1 MGKQNNNDISRKI
14 IMGISL
20 IIQEL
25 IREKMLTNIDID
37 KVEHLVADYSKLSEL
52 LSQTFDDLFND
63 NEYQLTTQDQKQI
76 ISMIADEITG
86 FGPLRELM
94 EDDSISDIMVNG
106 PNKIFVERYGL
117 ITLTDRRFIN
127 NTQLTDIAKR
137 LMQRVNRRIDEG
149 RPLADARLID
159 GSRINVA
166 MSPIALD
173 GTALSIRKFSKNKRK
188 LEDLVDM
195 GAMSSDMANFLIIAA
210 SCRVNI
216 IISGGTGSGKTTLLN
231 ALSKYISQNERVI
244 TLEDAAEL
252 NLEQPHVVRMETRL
266 AGLENTGQITMRDLV
281 INSLRMRPDRII
293 IGECRGEETFEMLQ
307 AMNTGHNG
315 SMSTLH
321 ANTPRDAIARLES
334 MIMMGPVNMPLFTIR
349 RNIASAINLIVQVS
363 RMNDGTRKVRYI
375 SEIMGMEGDNV
386 VLQNIF
392 SFKPEKIRDE
402 QGKIQ
407 GEFINHGLFNRS
419 SVRINADIYNLSQE
433 LNGIFSMVGK

>member
-1 MGKQNNNDISRKI
+1 MIVPLK
-14 IMGISL
+14 
-20 IIQEL
+20 IQEL
-25 IREKMLTNIDID
+25 MRERMLANIDIN
-37 KVEHLVADYSKLSEL
+37 KVELLVGDRNKLIGL
-52 LSQTFDDLFND
+52 LSQTFDDLFNN
-63 NEYQLTTQDQKQI
+63 NEYNLTTQAQKYI
-76 ISMIADEITG
+76 IEMIADEITG

-106 PNKIFVERYGL
+106 PERIFIERYGL
-117 ITLTDRRFIN
+117 LKLTDRRFVN

-137 LMQRVNRRIDEG
+137 LMQKVNRRIDEG

-166 MSPIALD
+166 ISPIALD
-173 GTALSIRKFSKNKRK
+173 GTALSIRKFSKNKRR

-231 ALSKYISQNERVI
+231 ALSKYISEDERVI

-321 ANTPRDAIARLES
+321 ANTPRDAVARLES
-334 MIMMGPVNMPLFTIR
+334 MIMMGPVNMPLITIR

-363 RMNDGTRKVRYI
+363 RMNDGSRKIRNI
-375 SEIMGMEGDNV
+375 SEIMGMEGEHA
-386 VLQNIF
+386 VLQDIF
-392 SFKPEKIRDE
+392 TFQPASTRDD
-402 QGKIQ
+402 QGRIQ

-419 SVRINADIYNLSQE
+419 SVRINADIHNLANE
-433 LNGIFSMVGK
+433 LNSVFSTVSK

>member
-1 MGKQNNNDISRKI
+1 MNV
-14 IMGISL
+14 SL
-20 IIQEL
+20 AVQEL
-25 IREKMLTNIDID
+25 IREKMLANIDID
-37 KVEHLVADYSKLSEL
+37 KVEYLVDDYSKLIEL
-52 LSQTFDDLFND
+52 LSQTFHTLFSD
-63 NEYQLTTQDQKQI
+63 NKYKLTTQEQKKTI
-76 ISMIADEITG
+76 EMIADEITG

-94 EDDSISDIMVNG
+94 EDESISDIMVNG
-106 PNKIFVERYGL
+106 PEKIFIERYGL
-117 ITLTDRRFIN
+117 ITLTHRRFIN
-127 NTQLTDIAKR
+127 NAQLTDITKR

-159 GSRINVA
+159 GSRINAVIN
-166 MSPIALD
+166 PITLD
-173 GTALSIRKFSKNKRK
+173 GTSLSIRKFSKNKRK

-195 GAMSSDMANFLIIAA
+195 GAMSSDMANFLIISA

-231 ALSKYISQNERVI
+231 ALSKYISENERVI

-266 AGLENTGQITMRDLV
+266 AGVENTGQITMRDLV

-334 MIMMGPVNMPLFTIR
+334 MIMMGPVNMPIFTIR

-363 RMNDGTRKVRYI
+363 RMNDGSRKIRNI
-375 SEIMGMEGDNV
+375 SEIMGMEGENI
-386 VLQNIF
+386 VLQDIF
-392 SFKPEKIRDE
+392 SFKPIKERDQ

-407 GEFINHGLFNRS
+407 GEFINHGLLSRS
-419 SVRINADIYNLSQE
+419 SVRISAEIYNLSNE
-433 LNGIFSMVGK
+433 LSSIFSVVEK

>member
-1 MGKQNNNDISRKI
+1 ME
-14 IMGISL
+14 ISL
-20 IIQEL
+20 TIQEL
-25 IREKMLTNIDID
+25 IREKMLSNIDID
-37 KVEHLVADYSKLSEL
+37 KVEYLVDNYSKLSEL
-52 LSQTFDDLFND
+52 LSQTFDELFND

-117 ITLTDRRFIN
+117 ITLTDRHFIN

-349 RNIASAINLIVQVS
+349 RNIASAINLIIQVS

-375 SEIMGMEGDNV
+375 SEIMGMEGENI

-392 SFKPEKIRDE
+392 SFKPAKTRND
-402 QGKIQ
+402 QG
-407 GEFINHGLFNRS
+407 
-419 SVRINADIYNLSQE
+419 RI
-433 LNGIFSMVGK
+433 

>member
-1 MGKQNNNDISRKI
+1 MKV
-14 IMGISL
+14 SL
-20 IIQEL
+20 NTQEL
-25 IREKMLTNIDID
+25 IREKLLANIDID
-37 KVEHLVADYSKLSEL
+37 KVEYLVDDYSKLSEL
-52 LSQTFDDLFND
+52 LSQTLDDLFND
-63 NEYQLTTQDQKQI
+63 NDYKLTTQDQKKI

-106 PNKIFVERYGL
+106 PEKIFIERYGL
-117 ITLTDRRFIN
+117 ITLTSRRFIN
-127 NTQLTDIAKR
+127 NAQLTDIAKR
-137 LMQRVNRRIDEG
+137 LMQRANRRIDES

-166 MSPIALD
+166 ISPITLD
-173 GTALSIRKFSKNKRK
+173 GTVLSIRKFSSNKRK

-231 ALSKYISQNERVI
+231 ALSKYISENERVI

-321 ANTPRDAIARLES
+321 ANSPRDAVARLES
-334 MIMMGPVNMPLFTIR
+334 MIMMGPVNMPIFTIR

-363 RMNDGTRKVRYI
+363 RMNDGSRKLCHI

-386 VLQNIF
+386 VLQDIF
-392 SFKPEKIRDE
+392 SF
-402 QGKIQ
+402 
-407 GEFINHGLFNRS
+407 
-419 SVRINADIYNLSQE
+419 
-433 LNGIFSMVGK
+433 

>member
-1 MGKQNNNDISRKI
+1 MKV
-14 IMGISL
+14 SL
-20 IIQEL
+20 TVQEL
-25 IREKMLTNIDID
+25 IREKMLANIDID
-37 KVEHLVADYSKLSEL
+37 EVEHLVDDYNKLSNL
-52 LSQTFDDLFND
+52 LTQTFYELFND
-63 NEYQLTTQDQKQI
+63 NEYQITTQDQKKI
-76 ISMIADEITG
+76 IAMIADEITG

-106 PNKIFVERYGL
+106 PDKIFIERYGL
-117 ITLTDRRFIN
+117 ISLTDSRFIN

-137 LMQRVNRRIDEG
+137 LMQKVNRRIDEG
-149 RPLADARLID
+149 RPLADARLVD
-159 GSRINVA
+159 GSRINIA

-173 GTALSIRKFSKNKRK
+173 GTALSIRKFSNNKRK

-195 GAMSSDMANFLIIAA
+195 GAMNSDMANFLIIAA
-210 SCRVNI
+210 GCRVNI
-216 IISGGTGSGKTTLLN
+216 IISSGTGSGKTTLLN
-231 ALSKYISQNERVI
+231 ALSRYISKNERVI

-266 AGLENTGQITMRDLV
+266 AGLENTGQISMRDLV

-321 ANTPRDAIARLES
+321 ANSPRDAIARLES

-349 RNIASAINLIVQVS
+349 RNIASAINIIIQVS
-363 RMNDGTRKVRYI
+363 RMSDGTRKVRHI
-375 SEIMGMEGDNV
+375 SEIMGMEGDNII
-386 VLQNIF
+386 LQDIF
-392 SFKPEKIRDE
+392 SFKPDEERDE

-407 GEFINHGLFNRS
+407 GEFINHGLLSRS
-419 SVRINADIYNLSQE
+419 SVRINSSIYNLSDE
-433 LNGIFSMVGK
+433 LNSIFSMVK

>member
-1 MGKQNNNDISRKI
+1 ME
-14 IMGISL
+14 ISL
-20 IIQEL
+20 TIQEL
-25 IREKMLTNIDID
+25 IREKMLSNIDID
-37 KVEHLVADYSKLSEL
+37 KVEYLVDNYSKLSEL
-52 LSQTFDDLFND
+52 LSQTFYELFND

-349 RNIASAINLIVQVS
+349 RNIASAINLIIQVS

-375 SEIMGMEGDNV
+375 SEIMGMEGDNI

-392 SFKPEKIRDE
+392 SFKPAKTRND
-402 QGKIQ
+402 QGRIQ

-419 SVRINADIYNLSQE
+419 SVRVNADIYNLSNE
-433 LNGIFSMVGK
+433 LESVFSAVVK

>member
-1 MGKQNNNDISRKI
+1 MKV
-14 IMGISL
+14 SL
-20 IIQEL
+20 NTQEL
-25 IREKMLTNIDID
+25 IREKLLANIDID
-37 KVEHLVADYSKLSEL
+37 KVEYLVDDYSKLSEL
-52 LSQTFDDLFND
+52 LSQTLDDLFND
-63 NEYQLTTQDQKQI
+63 NDYKLTTQDQKKI

-106 PNKIFVERYGL
+106 PEKIFIERYGL
-117 ITLTDRRFIN
+117 ITLTSRRFIN
-127 NTQLTDIAKR
+127 NAQLTDIAKR
-137 LMQRVNRRIDEG
+137 LMQRANRRIDES

-166 MSPIALD
+166 ISPITLD
-173 GTALSIRKFSKNKRK
+173 GTVLSIRKFSSNKRK

-231 ALSKYISQNERVI
+231 ALSKYISENERVI

-321 ANTPRDAIARLES
+321 ANSPPRCCCTARKYDYD
-334 MIMMGPVNMPLFTIR
+334 GP
-349 RNIASAINLIVQVS
+349 
-363 RMNDGTRKVRYI
+363 G
-375 SEIMGMEGDNV
+375 
-386 VLQNIF
+386 
-392 SFKPEKIRDE
+392 
-402 QGKIQ
+402 
-407 GEFINHGLFNRS
+407 
-419 SVRINADIYNLSQE
+419 
-433 LNGIFSMVGK
+433 

>member
-1 MGKQNNNDISRKI
+1 MKVPLNTQKI
-14 IMGISL
+14 I
-20 IIQEL
+20 
-25 IREKMLTNIDID
+25 RERMLASIDID
-37 KVEHLVADYSKLSEL
+37 QVQYLVDDYSKLSEL
-52 LSQTFDDLFND
+52 LSQTLDELFNNND
-63 NEYQLTTQDQKQI
+63 YKLTTQDQKKI
-76 ISMIADEITG
+76 ITMIADEITG

-106 PNKIFVERYGL
+106 PEKIFIERFGM
-117 ITLTDRRFIN
+117 ITLTSRRFIN
-127 NTQLTDIAKR
+127 NEQLTDIAKR
-137 LMQRVNRRIDEG
+137 LMQRANRRIDEG

-166 MSPIALD
+166 ISPIALD
-173 GTALSIRKFSKNKRK
+173 GTVLSIRKFSNNKRK

-210 SCRVNI
+210 SCRVNV

-231 ALSKYISQNERVI
+231 ALSMYISENERVI
-244 TLEDAAEL
+244 TLEDAAKL

-321 ANTPRDAIARLES
+321 ANTPRDAVARLES
-334 MIMMGPVNMPLFTIR
+334 MIMMGPVNMPILTIR

-363 RMNDGTRKVRYI
+363 RMNDGSRKLSHI

-386 VLQNIF
+386 ILQDIF
-392 SFKPEKIRDE
+392 SFKPVKERGQE
-402 QGKIQ
+402 GKIQ
-407 GEFINHGLFNRS
+407 GEFINHGLLNRS
-419 SVRINADIYNLSQE
+419 SVRINADIHNLSNE
-433 LNGIFSMVGK
+433 LNSIFSLVGK

>member
-1 MGKQNNNDISRKI
+1 MKV
-14 IMGISL
+14 SL
-20 IIQEL
+20 NTQEL
-25 IREKMLTNIDID
+25 IREKLLANIDID
-37 KVEHLVADYSKLSEL
+37 KVEYLVDDYSKLSEL
-52 LSQTFDDLFND
+52 LSQTLDDLFND
-63 NEYQLTTQDQKQI
+63 NDYKLTTQDQKKI

-106 PNKIFVERYGL
+106 PEKIFIERYGL
-117 ITLTDRRFIN
+117 ITLTSRRFIN
-127 NTQLTDIAKR
+127 NAQLTDIAKR
-137 LMQRVNRRIDEG
+137 LMQRANRRIDES

-166 MSPIALD
+166 ISPITLD
-173 GTALSIRKFSKNKRK
+173 GTVLSIRKFSSNKRK

-231 ALSKYISQNERVI
+231 ALSKYISENERVI

-321 ANTPRDAIARLES
+321 ANSPRDAVARLES
-334 MIMMGPVNMPLFTIR
+334 MIMMGPVNMPIFIIR

-363 RMNDGTRKVRYI
+363 RMNDGSRKLCHI

-386 VLQNIF
+386 VLQDIF
-392 SFKPEKIRDE
+392 SFKPAKERG
-402 QGKIQ
+402 Q
-407 GEFINHGLFNRS
+407 
-419 SVRINADIYNLSQE
+419 
-433 LNGIFSMVGK
+433 

>member
-1 MGKQNNNDISRKI
+1 MKVPLNTQKI
-14 IMGISL
+14 I
-20 IIQEL
+20 
-25 IREKMLTNIDID
+25 RERMLASIDID
-37 KVEHLVADYSKLSEL
+37 QVQYLVDDYSKLSEL
-52 LSQTFDDLFND
+52 LSQTLDELFNNND
-63 NEYQLTTQDQKQI
+63 YKLTTQDQKKI
-76 ISMIADEITG
+76 ITMIADEITG

-106 PNKIFVERYGL
+106 PEKIFIERFGM
-117 ITLTDRRFIN
+117 ITLTSRRFIN
-127 NTQLTDIAKR
+127 NEQLTDIAKR
-137 LMQRVNRRIDEG
+137 LMQRANRRIDKG

-166 MSPIALD
+166 ISPIALD
-173 GTALSIRKFSKNKRK
+173 GTILSIRKFSNNKRK

-210 SCRVNI
+210 SCRVNV

-231 ALSKYISQNERVI
+231 ALSMYISENERVI

-321 ANTPRDAIARLES
+321 ANTPRDAVARLES
-334 MIMMGPVNMPLFTIR
+334 MIMMGPVNMPILTIR

-363 RMNDGTRKVRYI
+363 RMNDGSRKLSHI

-386 VLQNIF
+386 ILQDIF
-392 SFKPEKIRDE
+392 SFKPVKERGQE
-402 QGKIQ
+402 GKIQ
-407 GEFINHGLFNRS
+407 GEFINHGLLNRS
-419 SVRINADIYNLSQE
+419 SVRINADIHNLSNE
-433 LNGIFSMVGK
+433 LNSIFSLVGK

>member
-1 MGKQNNNDISRKI
+1 MKVPLST
-14 IMGISL
+14 
-20 IIQEL
+20 QEL
-25 IREKMLTNIDID
+25 IRERMLANIDID
-37 KVEHLVADYSKLSEL
+37 KIEHLVDDYSKLSEL
-52 LSQTFDDLFND
+52 LSQTLDDLFNKND
-63 NEYQLTTQDQKQI
+63 YKLTTQDQKKMI
-76 ISMIADEITG
+76 TMIADEITG

-106 PNKIFVERYGL
+106 PEKIFIERYGK
-117 ITLTDRRFIN
+117 ITLTTRRFIN
-127 NTQLTDIAKR
+127 NAQLTDIAKR
-137 LMQRVNRRIDEG
+137 LMQRANRRIDES

-166 MSPIALD
+166 ISPITLD
-173 GTALSIRKFSKNKRK
+173 GTVLSIRKFSNNKRK

-195 GAMSSDMANFLIIAA
+195 GTMSSAMANFLIIAA

-231 ALSKYISQNERVI
+231 ALSMYISENERVI

-321 ANTPRDAIARLES
+321 ANSPRDAVARLES
-334 MIMMGPVNMPLFTIR
+334 MIMMGPVNMPILTIR

-363 RMNDGTRKVRYI
+363 RMNDGSRKICQI

-386 VLQNIF
+386 VLQDIF
-392 SFKPEKIRDE
+392 SFKPIKERE
-402 QGKIQ
+402 REEKIQ
-407 GEFINHGLFNRS
+407 GSFINYGLLSRS
-419 SVRINADIYNLSQE
+419 SVRINSDIYNLSNE
-433 LNGIFSMVGK
+433 LNGIFSLVEK

>member
-1 MGKQNNNDISRKI
+1 MIVPLK
-14 IMGISL
+14 
-20 IIQEL
+20 IQEL
-25 IREKMLTNIDID
+25 MRERMLANIDIN
-37 KVEHLVADYSKLSEL
+37 KVELLVGDRNKLIGL
-52 LSQTFDDLFND
+52 LSQTFDDLFNN
-63 NEYQLTTQDQKQI
+63 NEYNLTTQSQKYI
-76 ISMIADEITG
+76 IEMIADEITG

-106 PNKIFVERYGL
+106 PERIFIERYGL
-117 ITLTDRRFIN
+117 LKLTDRRFVN

-137 LMQRVNRRIDEG
+137 LMQKVNRRIDEG

-166 MSPIALD
+166 ISPIALD
-173 GTALSIRKFSKNKRK
+173 GTVLSIRKFSKNKRR

-231 ALSKYISQNERVI
+231 ALSKYISEDERVI

-321 ANTPRDAIARLES
+321 ANTPRDAVARLES
-334 MIMMGPVNMPLFTIR
+334 MIMMGPVNMPLITIR

-363 RMNDGTRKVRYI
+363 RMNDGSRKIRNI
-375 SEIMGMEGDNV
+375 SEIMGMEGEHV
-386 VLQNIF
+386 VLQDIF
-392 SFKPEKIRDE
+392 TFQPASTRDD
-402 QGKIQ
+402 QGRIQ

-419 SVRINADIYNLSQE
+419 SVRINADIHNLATE
-433 LNGIFSMVGK
+433 LNSVFSTVSK

>member
-1 MGKQNNNDISRKI
+1 ME
-14 IMGISL
+14 ISL
-20 IIQEL
+20 TIQEL
-25 IREKMLTNIDID
+25 IREKMLSNIDID
-37 KVEHLVADYSKLSEL
+37 KVEYLVDNYSKLSEL
-52 LSQTFDDLFND
+52 LSQTFDELFND

-117 ITLTDRRFIN
+117 ITLTDRHFIN

-349 RNIASAINLIVQVS
+349 RNIASAINLIIQVS

-375 SEIMGMEGDNV
+375 SEIMGMEGENI

-392 SFKPEKIRDE
+392 SFKPAKTRND
-402 QGKIQ
+402 QGRIQ

-419 SVRINADIYNLSQE
+419 SVRVNADIYNLSNE
-433 LNGIFSMVGK
+433 LESVFSAVVK

>member
-1 MGKQNNNDISRKI
+1 MKV
-14 IMGISL
+14 SL
-20 IIQEL
+20 NTQEL
-25 IREKMLTNIDID
+25 IREKLLANIDID
-37 KVEHLVADYSKLSEL
+37 KVEYLVDDYSKLSEL
-52 LSQTFDDLFND
+52 LSQTLDDLFND
-63 NEYQLTTQDQKQI
+63 NDYKLTTQDQKKI

-106 PNKIFVERYGL
+106 PEKIFIERYGL
-117 ITLTDRRFIN
+117 ITLTSRRFIN
-127 NTQLTDIAKR
+127 NAQLTDIAKR
-137 LMQRVNRRIDEG
+137 LMQRANRRIDES

-166 MSPIALD
+166 ISPITLD
-173 GTALSIRKFSKNKRK
+173 GTVLSIRKFSSNKRK
-188 LEDLVDM
+188 LEDLIDM

-231 ALSKYISQNERVI
+231 ALSKYISENERVI

-321 ANTPRDAIARLES
+321 ANSPRDAVARLES
-334 MIMMGPVNMPLFTIR
+334 MIMMGPVNMPIFTIR

-363 RMNDGTRKVRYI
+363 RMNDGSRKLCHI

-386 VLQNIF
+386 VLQDIF
-392 SFKPEKIRDE
+392 SFKPAKERGQE
-402 QGKIQ
+402 GKIQ
-407 GEFINHGLFNRS
+407 GDFVNHGLLSRS
-419 SVRINADIYNLSQE
+419 SVRINADIYNLSNE
-433 LNGIFSMVGK
+433 LNGIFSLVDK

>member
-1 MGKQNNNDISRKI
+1 MIVPLK
-14 IMGISL
+14 
-20 IIQEL
+20 IQEL
-25 IREKMLTNIDID
+25 MRERMLANIDIN
-37 KVEHLVADYSKLSEL
+37 KVELLVGDRNKLIGL
-52 LSQTFDDLFND
+52 LSQTFDDLFNN
-63 NEYQLTTQDQKQI
+63 NEYNLTTQAQKYI
-76 ISMIADEITG
+76 IEMIADEITG

-106 PNKIFVERYGL
+106 PERIFIERYGL
-117 ITLTDRRFIN
+117 LKLTDRRFVN

-137 LMQRVNRRIDEG
+137 LMQKVNRRIDEG

-166 MSPIALD
+166 ISPIALD
-173 GTALSIRKFSKNKRK
+173 GTALSIRKFSKNKRR

-231 ALSKYISQNERVI
+231 ALSKYISEDERVI

-321 ANTPRDAIARLES
+321 ANTPRDAVARLES
-334 MIMMGPVNMPLFTIR
+334 MIMMGPVNMPLITIR

-363 RMNDGTRKVRYI
+363 RMNDGSRKIHNI
-375 SEIMGMEGDNV
+375 SEIMGMEGEHV
-386 VLQNIF
+386 VLQDIF
-392 SFKPEKIRDE
+392 TFQPASTRDD
-402 QGKIQ
+402 QGRIQ

-419 SVRINADIYNLSQE
+419 SVRINADIHNLANE
-433 LNGIFSMVGK
+433 LNSVFSTVSK

>member
-1 MGKQNNNDISRKI
+1 MKVPLNTQKI
-14 IMGISL
+14 I
-20 IIQEL
+20 
-25 IREKMLTNIDID
+25 RERMLASIDID
-37 KVEHLVADYSKLSEL
+37 QVQYLVDDYSKLSEL
-52 LSQTFDDLFND
+52 LSQTLDELFNNND
-63 NEYQLTTQDQKQI
+63 YKLTTQDQKKI
-76 ISMIADEITG
+76 ITMIADEITG

-106 PNKIFVERYGL
+106 PEKIFIERFGM
-117 ITLTDRRFIN
+117 ITLTSRRFIN
-127 NTQLTDIAKR
+127 NEQLTDIAKR
-137 LMQRVNRRIDEG
+137 LMQRANRRIDEG

-166 MSPIALD
+166 ISPIALD
-173 GTALSIRKFSKNKRK
+173 GTVLSIRKFSNNKRK

-210 SCRVNI
+210 SCRVNV

-231 ALSKYISQNERVI
+231 ALSMYISENERVI

-266 AGLENTGQITMRDLV
+266 AGLGNTGQITMRDLV

-321 ANTPRDAIARLES
+321 ANTPRDAVARLES
-334 MIMMGPVNMPLFTIR
+334 MIMMGPVNMPILTIR

-363 RMNDGTRKVRYI
+363 RMNDGSRKLSHI

-386 VLQNIF
+386 ILQDIF
-392 SFKPEKIRDE
+392 SFKPVKERGQE
-402 QGKIQ
+402 GKIQ
-407 GEFINHGLFNRS
+407 GEFINHGLLNRS
-419 SVRINADIYNLSQE
+419 SVRINAYILFLSNE
-433 LNGIFSMVGK
+433 

>member
-1 MGKQNNNDISRKI
+1 
-14 IMGISL
+14 MGISL

-25 IREKMLTNIDID
+25 IREKMLSNIDID
-37 KVEHLVADYSKLSEL
+37 KVEHLVSDYSKLSEL

-117 ITLTDRRFIN
+117 ITLTDRHFIN

-166 MSPIALD
+166 ISPIALD

-334 MIMMGPVNMPLFTIR
+334 MIMMGPVNMPIFTIR

-392 SFKPEKIRDE
+392 SFKPKKIRDE

-407 GEFINHGLFNRS
+407 GDFINHGLFNRS

-433 LNGIFSMVGK
+433 LNSIFSMVEK

>member
-1 MGKQNNNDISRKI
+1 
-14 IMGISL
+14 
-20 IIQEL
+20 
-25 IREKMLTNIDID
+25 MLANIDID
-37 KVEHLVADYSKLSEL
+37 KVEYLVDDYSKLTDL
-52 LSQTFDDLFND
+52 LSQTYYDLFND
-63 NEYQLTTQDQKQI
+63 NEYRLTTLDQKYI
-76 ISMIADEITG
+76 IAMIADEITG

-106 PNKIFVERYGL
+106 PEKIFVERYGL
-117 ITLTDRRFIN
+117 LTLTNYRFIN
-127 NTQLTDIAKR
+127 NSQLTDIAKR

-159 GSRINVA
+159 GSRINVVI
-166 MSPIALD
+166 SPITLD
-173 GTALSIRKFSKNKRK
+173 GTVLSIRKFSTNKRK

-231 ALSKYISQNERVI
+231 ALSKYISENERVI

-252 NLEQPHVVRMETRL
+252 NLDQPHVVRMETRL

-321 ANTPRDAIARLES
+321 ANSPRDAIARLES

-363 RMNDGTRKVRYI
+363 RMNDGSRKVRHI
-375 SEIMGMEGDNV
+375 SEIMGMEGENV

-392 SFKPEKIRDE
+392 SFEPSKQRDE
-402 QGKIQ
+402 QGKII
-407 GEFINHGLFNRS
+407 GNFINHGLFNRS
-419 SVRINADIYNLSQE
+419 AVRINADLYGLSTE
-433 LNGIFSMVGK
+433 LNGIFSMVK

>member
-1 MGKQNNNDISRKI
+1 
-14 IMGISL
+14 
-20 IIQEL
+20 
-25 IREKMLTNIDID
+25 MLSNIDID
-37 KVEHLVADYSKLSEL
+37 KVEYLVDNYSKLSEL
-52 LSQTFDDLFND
+52 LSQTFYELFND

-195 GAMSSDMANFLIIAA
+195 GAMSSDMAN
-210 SCRVNI
+210 
-216 IISGGTGSGKTTLLN
+216 
-231 ALSKYISQNERVI
+231 
-244 TLEDAAEL
+244 
-252 NLEQPHVVRMETRL
+252 
-266 AGLENTGQITMRDLV
+266 
-281 INSLRMRPDRII
+281 
-293 IGECRGEETFEMLQ
+293 
-307 AMNTGHNG
+307 
-315 SMSTLH
+315 
-321 ANTPRDAIARLES
+321 
-334 MIMMGPVNMPLFTIR
+334 
-349 RNIASAINLIVQVS
+349 
-363 RMNDGTRKVRYI
+363 
-375 SEIMGMEGDNV
+375 
-386 VLQNIF
+386 
-392 SFKPEKIRDE
+392 
-402 QGKIQ
+402 
-407 GEFINHGLFNRS
+407 
-419 SVRINADIYNLSQE
+419 
-433 LNGIFSMVGK
+433 

>member
-1 MGKQNNNDISRKI
+1 MIVPLK
-14 IMGISL
+14 
-20 IIQEL
+20 IQEL
-25 IREKMLTNIDID
+25 MRERMLANIDIN
-37 KVEHLVADYSKLSEL
+37 KVELLVGDRNKLIGL
-52 LSQTFDDLFND
+52 LSQTFDDLFNN
-63 NEYQLTTQDQKQI
+63 NEYNLTTQAQKYI
-76 ISMIADEITG
+76 IEMIADEITG

-106 PNKIFVERYGL
+106 PERIFIERYGL
-117 ITLTDRRFIN
+117 LKLTDRRFVN

-137 LMQRVNRRIDEG
+137 LMQKVNRRIDEG

-166 MSPIALD
+166 ISPIALD
-173 GTALSIRKFSKNKRK
+173 GTVLSIRKFSKNKRR

-231 ALSKYISQNERVI
+231 ALSKYISEDERVI

-321 ANTPRDAIARLES
+321 ANTPRDAVARLES
-334 MIMMGPVNMPLFTIR
+334 MIMMGPVNMPLITIR

-363 RMNDGTRKVRYI
+363 RMNDGSRKIRNI
-375 SEIMGMEGDNV
+375 SEIMGMEGEHV
-386 VLQNIF
+386 VLQDIF
-392 SFKPEKIRDE
+392 TFQPASTRDD
-402 QGKIQ
+402 QGRIQ

-419 SVRINADIYNLSQE
+419 SVRINADIHNLATE
-433 LNGIFSMVGK
+433 LNSVFSTVSK

>member
-1 MGKQNNNDISRKI
+1 ME
-14 IMGISL
+14 ISL
-20 IIQEL
+20 TIQEL
-25 IREKMLTNIDID
+25 IREKMLSNIDID
-37 KVEHLVADYSKLSEL
+37 KVEYLVDNYSKLSEL
-52 LSQTFDDLFND
+52 LSQTFDELFND

-117 ITLTDRRFIN
+117 ITLTDRHFIN

-307 AMNTGHNG
+307 AMNSGHNG

-349 RNIASAINLIVQVS
+349 RNIASAINLIIQVS

-375 SEIMGMEGDNV
+375 SEIMGMEGENI

-392 SFKPEKIRDE
+392 SFKPAKTRND
-402 QGKIQ
+402 QGRIQ

-419 SVRINADIYNLSQE
+419 SVRVNADIYNLSNE
-433 LNGIFSMVGK
+433 LESVFSAVVK

>member
-1 MGKQNNNDISRKI
+1 ME
-14 IMGISL
+14 ISL
-20 IIQEL
+20 TIQEL
-25 IREKMLTNIDID
+25 IREKMLSNIDID
-37 KVEHLVADYSKLSEL
+37 KVEYLVDNYSKLSEL
-52 LSQTFDDLFND
+52 LSQTFYELFND

-106 PNKIFVERYGL
+106 PNKIFVEQYGL

-349 RNIASAINLIVQVS
+349 RNIASAINLIIQVS

-375 SEIMGMEGDNV
+375 SEIMGMEGENI

-392 SFKPEKIRDE
+392 SFKPAKTRND
-402 QGKIQ
+402 QGRIQ

-419 SVRINADIYNLSQE
+419 SVRVNADIYNLSNE
-433 LNGIFSMVGK
+433 LESVFSAVVK

>member
-1 MGKQNNNDISRKI
+1 ME
-14 IMGISL
+14 ISL
-20 IIQEL
+20 TIQEL
-25 IREKMLTNIDID
+25 IREKMLSNIDID
-37 KVEHLVADYSKLSEL
+37 KVEYLVDNYSKLSEL
-52 LSQTFDDLFND
+52 LSQTFDELFND

-349 RNIASAINLIVQVS
+349 RNIASAINLIIQVS

-375 SEIMGMEGDNV
+375 SEIMGMEGDNI

-392 SFKPEKIRDE
+392 SFKPAKTRND
-402 QGKIQ
+402 QGRIQ

-419 SVRINADIYNLSQE
+419 SVRVNADIYNLSSE
-433 LNGIFSMVGK
+433 LESVFSAVVK

>member
-1 MGKQNNNDISRKI
+1 ME
-14 IMGISL
+14 ISL
-20 IIQEL
+20 TIQEL
-25 IREKMLTNIDID
+25 IREKMLSNIDID
-37 KVEHLVADYSKLSEL
+37 KVEYLVDNYSKLSEL
-52 LSQTFDDLFND
+52 LSQTFDELFND

-117 ITLTDRRFIN
+117 ITLTDRHFIN

-349 RNIASAINLIVQVS
+349 RNIASAINLIIQVS

-375 SEIMGMEGDNV
+375 SEIMGMEGDNI

-392 SFKPEKIRDE
+392 SFKPAKTRND
-402 QGKIQ
+402 QGRIQ

-419 SVRINADIYNLSQE
+419 SVRVNADIYNLSNE
-433 LNGIFSMVGK
+433 LESVFSAVVK

>member
-1 MGKQNNNDISRKI
+1 MKVPLNTQKI
-14 IMGISL
+14 
-20 IIQEL
+20 
-25 IREKMLTNIDID
+25 IREKMLASIDID
-37 KVEHLVADYSKLSEL
+37 QVQYLVDDYSKLSEL
-52 LSQTFDDLFND
+52 LSQTLDELFNNND
-63 NEYQLTTQDQKQI
+63 YKLTTQDQKKI
-76 ISMIADEITG
+76 ITMIADEITG

-106 PNKIFVERYGL
+106 PEKIFIERFGM
-117 ITLTDRRFIN
+117 ITLTSRRFIN
-127 NTQLTDIAKR
+127 NAQLTDIAKR
-137 LMQRVNRRIDEG
+137 LMQRANRRIDEG

-166 MSPIALD
+166 ISPIALD
-173 GTALSIRKFSKNKRK
+173 GTVLSIRKFSNNKRK
-188 LEDLVDM
+188 LEDLVEM

-231 ALSKYISQNERVI
+231 ALSMYISENERVI

-321 ANTPRDAIARLES
+321 ANTPRDAVARLES
-334 MIMMGPVNMPLFTIR
+334 MIMMGPVNMPILTIR

-363 RMNDGTRKVRYI
+363 RMNDGSRKLSHI

-386 VLQNIF
+386 ILQDIF
-392 SFKPEKIRDE
+392 SFKPAKERGSE
-402 QGKIQ
+402 GKIQ
-407 GEFINHGLFNRS
+407 GEFINHGLLNRS
-419 SVRINADIYNLSQE
+419 SVRINADIHNLSNE
-433 LNGIFSMVGK
+433 LNSIFSLVGK

>member
-1 MGKQNNNDISRKI
+1 MKVPLNTQKI
-14 IMGISL
+14 I
-20 IIQEL
+20 
-25 IREKMLTNIDID
+25 RERMLASIDID
-37 KVEHLVADYSKLSEL
+37 QVQYLVDDYSKLSEL
-52 LSQTFDDLFND
+52 LSQTLDELFNNND
-63 NEYQLTTQDQKQI
+63 YKLTTQDQKKI
-76 ISMIADEITG
+76 ITMIADEITG

-106 PNKIFVERYGL
+106 PEKIFIERFGM
-117 ITLTDRRFIN
+117 ITLTSRRFIN
-127 NTQLTDIAKR
+127 NEQLTDIAKR
-137 LMQRVNRRIDEG
+137 LMQRANRRIDEG

-166 MSPIALD
+166 ISPIALD
-173 GTALSIRKFSKNKRK
+173 GTVLSIRKFSNNKRK

-210 SCRVNI
+210 SCRVNV

-231 ALSKYISQNERVI
+231 ALSMYISENERVI
-244 TLEDAAEL
+244 TLEDTAEL

-321 ANTPRDAIARLES
+321 ANTPRDAVARLES
-334 MIMMGPVNMPLFTIR
+334 MIMMGPVNMPILTIR

-363 RMNDGTRKVRYI
+363 RMNDGSRKLSHI

-386 VLQNIF
+386 ILQDIF
-392 SFKPEKIRDE
+392 SFKPVKERGQE
-402 QGKIQ
+402 GKIQ
-407 GEFINHGLFNRS
+407 GEFINHGLLNRS
-419 SVRINADIYNLSQE
+419 SVRINADIHNLSNE
-433 LNGIFSMVGK
+433 LNSIFSLVGK

>member
-1 MGKQNNNDISRKI
+1 
-14 IMGISL
+14 
-20 IIQEL
+20 
-25 IREKMLTNIDID
+25 MLANIDID
-37 KVEHLVADYSKLSEL
+37 KVEDLVDDYVKLISL
-52 LSQTFDDLFND
+52 LSQTYYSLFND
-63 NEYQLTTQDQKQI
+63 NEYKLTTQDQKYI

-106 PNKIFVERYGL
+106 PEKIFVERYGL
-117 ITLTDRRFIN
+117 LTLTKHRFIN
-127 NTQLTDIAKR
+127 NSQLTDIAKR

-159 GSRINVA
+159 GSRINVVI
-166 MSPIALD
+166 SPITLD
-173 GTALSIRKFSKNKRK
+173 GTVLSIRKFSTNKRK

-210 SCRVNI
+210 CCRVNI

-231 ALSKYISQNERVI
+231 ALSKYISETERVI

-321 ANTPRDAIARLES
+321 ANSPRDAIARLES
-334 MIMMGPVNMPLFTIR
+334 MIMMGQVNMPLFTIR

-363 RMNDGTRKVRYI
+363 RMSDGSRKVRYI
-375 SEIMGMEGDNV
+375 SEIMGMEGENV
-386 VLQNIF
+386 VLQDIF
-392 SFKPEKIRDE
+392 SFEPSKQRDE

-407 GEFINHGLFNRS
+407 GDFINHGLFNRS
-419 SVRINADIYNLSQE
+419 SVRVNSDIYGLSTE
-433 LNGIFSMVGK
+433 LNSIFSVVK

>member
-1 MGKQNNNDISRKI
+1 MIVPLK
-14 IMGISL
+14 
-20 IIQEL
+20 IQEL
-25 IREKMLTNIDID
+25 MRERSIANIDIN
-37 KVEHLVADYSKLSEL
+37 KVELLVDDRNKLIGL
-52 LSQTFDDLFND
+52 LSQTFDDLFNN
-63 NEYQLTTQDQKQI
+63 NEYNLTTQAQKYI
-76 ISMIADEITG
+76 IEMIADEITG

-106 PNKIFVERYGL
+106 PERIFIERYGL
-117 ITLTDRRFIN
+117 LKLTDRRFVN

-137 LMQRVNRRIDEG
+137 LMQKVNRRIDEG

-166 MSPIALD
+166 ISPIALD
-173 GTALSIRKFSKNKRK
+173 GTALSIRKFSKNKRR

-231 ALSKYISQNERVI
+231 ALSKYISEDERVI

-321 ANTPRDAIARLES
+321 ANTPRDAVARLES
-334 MIMMGPVNMPLFTIR
+334 MIMMGPVNMPLITIR

-363 RMNDGTRKVRYI
+363 RMNDGSRKIRNI
-375 SEIMGMEGDNV
+375 SEIMGMEGEHV
-386 VLQNIF
+386 VLQDIF
-392 SFKPEKIRDE
+392 TFQPASTRDD
-402 QGKIQ
+402 QGRIQ

-419 SVRINADIYNLSQE
+419 SVRINADIHNLANE
-433 LNGIFSMVGK
+433 LNSVFSTVSK

>member
-1 MGKQNNNDISRKI
+1 MK
-14 IMGISL
+14 ISL
-20 IIQEL
+20 TVQEL
-25 IREKMLTNIDID
+25 IREKMLANIDID
-37 KVEHLVADYSKLSEL
+37 KVEHLVDDYSRLNGL
-52 LSQTFDDLFND
+52 LSKTFYDLFND
-63 NEYQLTTQDQKQI
+63 NEYQITTQDQKKI

-106 PNKIFVERYGL
+106 PNKIFIERSGL
-117 ITLTDRRFIN
+117 ITLTDRRFIS

-137 LMQRVNRRIDEG
+137 LMQKVNRRIDEG

-173 GTALSIRKFSKNKRK
+173 GTALSIRKFSHNKRK

-195 GAMSSDMANFLIIAA
+195 GAMSSDMANLLIIAA

-216 IISGGTGSGKTTLLN
+216 VISGGTGSGKTTLLN
-231 ALSKYISQNERVI
+231 ALSKYISKNERVI

-321 ANTPRDAIARLES
+321 ANSPRDAIARLES

-392 SFKPEKIRDE
+392 SFKPDNTRDE
-402 QGKIQ
+402 YGKIQ
-407 GEFINHGLFNRS
+407 GEFINHGLFGRS
-419 SVRINADIYNLSQE
+419 SIRINAEMYSLSNE
-433 LNGIFSMVGK
+433 LKSIFSTVEK